1 MRKTIAVSISLVLLS
16 LGACSSPADPVRS
29 ALTAE
34 LKAES
39 TTLIVGDSTAVRL
52 VVRNT
57 GSVPLSFEVGVIPFD
72 LSVGQE
78 GRGEL
83 WRFSQQPTTGP
94 ATRLIIPAR
103 DSVVLPMTLRIG
115 GPVGV
120 NIQPGHYQL
129 RGFLLGV
136 GNEVLVTA
144 SPVVD
149 LTVRP

>member
-1 MRKTIAVSISLVLLS
+1 MTLTSLLLATLS
-16 LGACSSPADPVRS
+16 SCSSPTGTSSS

-34 LKAES
+34 LKADS
-39 TTLIVGDSTAVRL
+39 TTLIVGDSTALRL

-115 GPVGV
+115 GPAGV
-120 NIQPGHYQL
+120 NVQPGHYQL
-129 RGFLLGV
+129 RGFLLGL

>member
-1 MRKTIAVSISLVLLS
+1 MRKTIAVSIPLVLFA
-16 LGACSSPADPVRS
+16 LGACSSPAAPVRS

-39 TTLIVGDSTAVRL
+39 TTLIVGDSTALRL

-72 LSVGQE
+72 LSVAQE

-83 WRFSQQPTTGP
+83 WRFSHQPTTGP
-94 ATRLIIPAR
+94 ATRFIIPAR

-144 SPVVD
+144 SPVVG